1 MNCQQA
7 EPLLGSYLDGPSDL
21 DERSWNE
28 VSDHVQGCKGCSE
41 HLDDLR
47 WVIAQ
52 VKAQPQIKA
61 PADLAAKLHMRL
73 ALEPAPRPAGFWE
86 RLKASVNFPSLGIGA
101 AVAAALMFAVLRGPQ
116 PQVGIQVSAVPID
129 QNVAVQIAFDVG
141 EDVEDVTFDVQLQ
154 DGLQFVDAKGQPTT
168 TQNVSW
174 KGSLRRGTTVV
185 PVTVRG
191 IRPGRWEILATV
203 RKDQLARRTQIIIPV
218 TGPDGK
224 QSLMI
229 RSEG

>member
-7 EPLLGSYLDGPSDL
+7 EPLLGSYLEGQAELGDRAWSA
-21 DERSWNE
+21 
-28 VSDHVQGCKGCSE
+28 VSDHVQGCRACSD

-52 VKAQPQIKA
+52 VKAQPRVKA
-61 PADLAAKLHMRL
+61 PADLAAKLHLRL
-73 ALEPAPRPAGFWE
+73 AMEPPPRTASLWE
-86 RLKASVNFPSLGIGA
+86 RVRASLNFPSLGIGA
-101 AVAAALMFAVLRGPQ
+101 AVAAALMFVVLRGPQ
-116 PQVGIQVSAVPID
+116 PQLGIQVSAVPID
-129 QNVAVQIAFDVG
+129 QDVAVQIAFDVG
-141 EDVEDVTFDVQLQ
+141 EDVSDVTFDVQLQ
-154 DGLQFVDAKGQPTT
+154 DGLKFIDAKGQPTT
-168 TQNVSW
+168 TQNVTW
-174 KGSLRRGTTVV
+174 KGSLKRGTTVV

-224 QSLMI
+224 QSYMI